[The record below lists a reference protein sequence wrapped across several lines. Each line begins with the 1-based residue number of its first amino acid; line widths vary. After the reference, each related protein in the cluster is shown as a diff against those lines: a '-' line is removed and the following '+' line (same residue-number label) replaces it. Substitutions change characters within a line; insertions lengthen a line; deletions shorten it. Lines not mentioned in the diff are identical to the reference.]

1 MEACDCVLDELELFI
16 RLDLFLPLP
25 QGASTP
31 PSRRLHPPLTEKK
44 KMKQGVAQTE
54 V

>member
-25 QGASTP
+25 QGASTD
-31 PSRRLHPPLTEKK
+31 LFLPLKAEEKK
-44 KMKQGVAQTE
+44 
-54 V
+54 